1 MKRCKLKR
9 ASMGSLPGQ
18 VVYFRGIRDRD
29 RMAIAFRFAC
39 ANAEF
44 YCNIWRVCF
53 LFVPAMFCKSWSW
66 KYSPFWIFFNC
77 MFCFWYKDVNNMK
90 RCKLKRASMGS
101 LPGQVVYFRDM
112 HSVLCL
118 YHIGH
123 HVEDRS
129 SCTFNVNRIALNKWS
144 TFLLLIL
151 WNWKMKTYHTRKN
164 GGSMVFNAI

>member
-9 ASMGSLPGQ
+9 ASMGSLPG
-18 VVYFRGIRDRD
+18 
-29 RMAIAFRFAC
+29 
-39 ANAEF
+39 
-44 YCNIWRVCF
+44 
-53 LFVPAMFCKSWSW
+53 P
-66 KYSPFWIFFNC
+66 
-77 MFCFWYKDVNNMK
+77 
-90 RCKLKRASMGS
+90 
-101 LPGQVVYFRDM
+101 VVYFRDM

-123 HVEDRS
+123 HVEERS

-164 GGSMVFNAI
+164 GGSMVFNATFNDISVISWRGKKLEAKCKNKMIKKMPHCKNSLKI